1 MSKNLTRRAFMR
13 AVLSVA
19 ALAPLVVSSSAALL
33 PQRRT
38 RIVRIQVPVMR
49 SAAFRFCEE
58 DEAVPVDAQFDYVE
72 VLVPQT
78 GDEDE
83 DRIAMHEA
91 IDGVRGEVYAEW
103 AVAT

>member
-38 RIVRIQVPVMR
+38 RIVRVIIPILKSCKVR
-49 SAAFRFCEE
+49 AFCDDDVFPPPMEFE
-58 DEAVPVDAQFDYVE
+58 DRE

-78 GDEDE
+78 GDATE
-83 DRIAMHEA
+83 DRIAMQEA
-91 IDGVRGEVYAEW
+91 IDGVRGDVHAEW
-103 AVAT
+103 AMAT